1 MTESKSER
9 GPVSGRRDFL
19 KSAAAGA
26 ATGAAALVGG
36 ASTAHAQQTSPPA
49 EQSQVLAANERAPAA
64 PAPSEAQLAREE
76 GNVRPPGVVRGAMA
90 PGSDLMVEVLR
101 DLQVEYVSSNP
112 GSSFE
117 GLQESIIN
125 HGDPPNR
132 MPEFITA
139 LHEMSAVDMAHGY
152 AKATG
157 KPMCALIHG
166 VIGLQNAMMAIYQ
179 AYYDQAPVLL
189 VAGRDDTFIQTH
201 TADDMASLVRSFT
214 KWDAQPKT
222 LEASFSALHEAYN
235 RAMEPPCAPTLVV
248 LDTELQKEEAPG
260 LKAPSPPAFHVAGI
274 DVEQG
279 RDIARGLLGAQNP
292 RINVGRLR
300 THEGVA
306 MAVELAELV
315 GACTSTRATFG
326 PMSFPQRHPL
336 CGPGADTDYDYILGL
351 EAPGAQTALLG
362 PHVRSI
368 ADRDPTDIGF
378 GGDRMMG
385 RGFVPITPPP
395 GENNVS
401 VDAEASLPAIIEEVR
416 RALTAGKRR
425 EVERRSARHG
435 ETNLT
440 AHVEGVKQAVET
452 KRAGWNG
459 SPVATARLYAD
470 LWPLIKDEDWCL
482 SSGTNFSGSHHRD
495 LWDHNRPY
503 SYLGSSGAG
512 GIGYSLGA
520 SVGAALAAKERGRF
534 VVDIQ
539 NDGDINYCPG
549 ALWTAAHHR
558 LPMLII
564 MHNNRA
570 WHQELM
576 FVQYMTGVRGRGTE
590 RGHIGTT
597 LRDPHISYSKMAEA
611 YGMAGEGPIDDPTQ
625 LVAAYRRGIA
635 TVKGGEPYL
644 IDVITQPR

>member
-1 MTESKSER
+1 MMESSDEP
-9 GPVSGRRDFL
+9 GPVSARRDFL

-36 ASTAHAQQTSPPA
+36 ASASRAQQSTPST
-49 EQSQVLAANERAPAA
+49 APAA
-64 PAPSEAQLAREE
+64 EPAPAVPAPTAAQLAREE
-76 GNVRPPGVVRGAMA
+76 GNVRPPSVMRAAMA
-90 PGSDLMVEVLR
+90 PGSDLMVDVLR
-101 DLQVEYVSSNP
+101 DLGIEYVSSNP

-125 HGDPPNR
+125 HGSPPNR

-157 KPMCALIHG
+157 KPMCALLHG
-166 VIGLQNAMMAIYQ
+166 VIGLQNGMMAIYQ
-179 AYYDQAPVLL
+179 AYYDHTPVLL
-189 VAGRDDTFIQTH
+189 LAGRDDTFIQTH
-201 TADDMASLVRSFT
+201 TADDMAALVRSFT

-235 RAMEPPCAPTLVV
+235 RAMTPPCAPTLVV

-260 LKAPSPPAFHVAGI
+260 MTAPPAPALEVAGI
-274 DVEQG
+274 DTEPA
-279 RDIARGLLGAQNP
+279 RDIARGLLGARNP
-292 RINVGRLR
+292 RIAVGRLR
-300 THEGVA
+300 THEGA
-306 MAVELAELV
+306 ALAVELAELV
-315 GACTSTRATFG
+315 GASTDTRATFG

-336 CGPGADTDYDYILGL
+336 CGPGAGGTDYDYVLGL

-362 PHVRSI
+362 PHIRSI
-368 ADRDPTDIGF
+368 TDRDPTRIGF
-378 GGDRMMG
+378 GGNRMQG
-385 RGFVPITPPP
+385 RGAVPITPPA
-395 GENNVS
+395 GENNIA
-401 VDAEASLPAIIEEVR
+401 VDAEASLPAIIEQVR
-416 RALTAGKRR
+416 RALTPAKRR
-425 EVERRSARHG
+425 EVEGRSARHA
-435 ETNLT
+435 EANLA
-440 AHVEGVKQAVET
+440 AHVARVRQAVEA

-459 SPVATARLYAD
+459 RPVSTARLYAE
-470 LWPLIKDEDWCL
+470 LWPLIVDEDWCL
-482 SSGTNFSGSHHRD
+482 SSGTNFSGGHHRD
-495 LWDHNRPY
+495 LWEHNKPY
-503 SYLGSSGAG
+503 SYLGHSGAG
-512 GIGYSLGA
+512 GIGYGLGA
-520 SVGAALAAKERGRF
+520 SVGAALAAKHRGRF
-534 VVDIQ
+534 VIDIQ
-539 NDGDINYCPG
+539 NDGDCNYCPG

-576 FVQYMTGVRGRGTE
+576 FVEYMTGVRGRGTD

-597 LRDPHISYSKMAEA
+597 LRDPYISYAKMAEA
-611 YGMAGEGPIDDPTQ
+611 YGMAGEGPIEDPEK
-625 LVAAYRRGIA
+625 LAAAYRRGIE